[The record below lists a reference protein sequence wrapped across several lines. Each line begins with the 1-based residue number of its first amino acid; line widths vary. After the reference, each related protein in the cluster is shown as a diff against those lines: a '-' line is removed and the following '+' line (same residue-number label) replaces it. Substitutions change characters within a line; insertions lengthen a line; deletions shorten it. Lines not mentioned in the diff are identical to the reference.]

1 MSTRLK
7 NTIGVATVLVVIALI
22 ARAVPPSG
30 SVFPGALD
38 DFQAVARMDRWTA
51 EHHNRLLDA
60 VNKLQV
66 VATHSGLQETA
77 CASFTINP
85 AQRKTVNINLA
96 QTTTGTEPMFGA
108 VRDNNEPSRV
118 VFDGAGPLT
127 GSIAQAWIF
136 NHDAVNVRTGSVCV
150 QIVRGLN

>member
-7 NTIGVATVLVVIALI
+7 HTASVTALLVIIALI

-60 VNKLQV
+60 VNKLQQ

-77 CASFTINP
+77 CASFTVNP
-85 AQRKTVNINLA
+85 AQRKMVNIVLA
-96 QTTTGTEPMFGA
+96 QATTGTEPMFGA
-108 VRDNNEPSRV
+108 VRDDNSPSRV

-127 GSIAQAWIF
+127 GSIAQAWVF
-136 NHDAVNVRTGSVCV
+136 NHDAVQGRSGTVCV
-150 QIVRGLN
+150 QIVRGVN